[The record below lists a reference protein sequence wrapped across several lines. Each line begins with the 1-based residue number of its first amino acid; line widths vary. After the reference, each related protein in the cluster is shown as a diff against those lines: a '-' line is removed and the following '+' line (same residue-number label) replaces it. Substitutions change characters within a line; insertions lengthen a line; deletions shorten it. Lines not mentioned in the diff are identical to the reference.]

1 VEGNDYINKIIDN
14 LKSTKEYVYN
24 YRIKIYNNFIKEF
37 SKNLDNFV
45 GISQTLYN
53 NLYIY
58 TEKKINDNENIN
70 ILLSEYN
77 TILYNMIDTKNYI
90 FSIYNNGD
98 KSINLNIEMSLEK
111 VNKGLEKIN
120 SDFYDLYYLKNKT
133 EYLQFP
139 YEIIIKCSQII
150 YELKHNLNFTKIIIN
165 SIYKEKIKNKVK
177 ELYNFINDINDNNFK
192 YILLHSNFS
201 NIFTKDSLNKKLYLN
216 KFFKEHDDNLN
227 DLISKLNN
235 IFGNHTDILNY
246 LNYDLKFKNI
256 ISDTEKFINEFNKTI
271 YDNFTKLICE
281 NKSDA
286 FNEEKI
292 KSILVDNES
301 FLNNGNCNLV
311 YFDSEL
317 NYSKYNFQISKIR
330 NSIIYT
336 KNVYENTNYINDL
349 YNDENITSRIIYPS
363 YIQKEDGIIN
373 NKNIW
378 TILNESLN
386 SLNSLNNESKIIL
399 KDYYDILSENF
410 LKSDY
415 SINNE
420 NNKKLFLEN
429 IQILNR
435 TLRSNY
441 EPFNEKIK
449 TDIDKMFSFID
460 NKLNDFNHSII
471 NLFIEINKRYIEKY
485 YYYSVNISNINKT
498 FISFLNSID
507 NILEN
512 YKKQINNDYL
522 IHNSYLNSME
532 KLFKI
537 QIGKYRKK
545 VEEFSNN
552 FNFDLLN
559 MTLDLGKF
567 ISEILIEDYEDL
579 EFSFIY
585 EYIKIFEENE
595 EIYKKQINDIFMNL
609 KNKIINNV
617 QDNYYIFLFN
627 LTNQKNYVSNNFMIK
642 LKENYTYCYNYS
654 RSNLKQIILKD
665 EINWRRYQKYSEN
678 LTYCLNE
685 TNINS
690 SLCETLEEIYY
701 VNETEIW
708 LSCNNNNFFKFSNII
723 IEDIDDI
730 NKNEINSFASSISKI
745 LNEYSFDGIYL
756 ENFFFNEFLLNV
768 TKINNVS
775 LLNLNNFY

>member
-1 VEGNDYINKIIDN
+1 
-14 LKSTKEYVYN
+14 
-24 YRIKIYNNFIKEF
+24 
-37 SKNLDNFV
+37 
-45 GISQTLYN
+45 
-53 NLYIY
+53 
-58 TEKKINDNENIN
+58 
-70 ILLSEYN
+70 
-77 TILYNMIDTKNYI
+77 
-90 FSIYNNGD
+90 
-98 KSINLNIEMSLEK
+98 
-111 VNKGLEKIN
+111 
-120 SDFYDLYYLKNKT
+120 
-133 EYLQFP
+133 
-139 YEIIIKCSQII
+139 
-150 YELKHNLNFTKIIIN
+150 
-165 SIYKEKIKNKVK
+165 
-177 ELYNFINDINDNNFK
+177 
-192 YILLHSNFS
+192 
-201 NIFTKDSLNKKLYLN
+201 
-216 KFFKEHDDNLN
+216 
-227 DLISKLNN
+227 
-235 IFGNHTDILNY
+235 
-246 LNYDLKFKNI
+246 
-256 ISDTEKFINEFNKTI
+256 
-271 YDNFTKLICE
+271 
-281 NKSDA
+281 
-286 FNEEKI
+286 
-292 KSILVDNES
+292 
-301 FLNNGNCNLV
+301 
-311 YFDSEL
+311 
-317 NYSKYNFQISKIR
+317 
-330 NSIIYT
+330 
-336 KNVYENTNYINDL
+336 
-349 YNDENITSRIIYPS
+349 
-363 YIQKEDGIIN
+363 
-373 NKNIW
+373 
-378 TILNESLN
+378 
-386 SLNSLNNESKIIL
+386 
-399 KDYYDILSENF
+399 
-410 LKSDY
+410 
-415 SINNE
+415 
-420 NNKKLFLEN
+420 
-429 IQILNR
+429 
-435 TLRSNY
+435 LRSNY

-775 LLNLNNFY
+775 LLNLNNFYYDFENFQDISEYLSYYINGKYKNNMKEIVIQNFNDSYFNFVKNYLVNEINISFYSEIIGKINININYISKKIIEENKYYIYLLSNTKEIGFTTKECLLNLYPYLLNKFNDSITLLLEKLFNENLFYFLNENKNIFSDYYLDYLIDSKSNENSHLKEIFKFDEHLSDLIDNREFNKSLQNISERLLKEEIIIKLKEDILKIIYQRINNLSNLFFSLEKEMNEALNKIVILNYDEELLPIINENKNFIKIVNNQNNSFTFEVSDIPLIIFDNFTSIYLIPPLNIIKEHYR